1 MSVESH
7 LVDPCVETK
16 GDGNRQTKAE
26 LEQEVAQDQE
36 EIGQSKNQGQLEVWS
51 VKEHLSLALLQVAS
65 YWNKTRHS

>member
-36 EIGQSKNQGQLEVWS
+36 EIGQSKNQGQLEV
-51 VKEHLSLALLQVAS
+51 
-65 YWNKTRHS
+65 

>member
-16 GDGNRQTKAE
+16 GGGNRQTKAE

-36 EIGQSKNQGQLEVWS
+36 EIGQSQNQGQREVWS
-51 VKEHLSLALLQVAS
+51 VKEYLSLALLQVVS
-65 YWNKTRHS
+65 YWNNTCHN